1 MKFRSLLVVAAL
13 LAGCGSAGDYTVGT
27 EVGPDENSG
36 GSVEARDCSTLFS
49 GHVQPRLDF
58 CRNCHVPGGVADVE
72 DGREFM
78 LSQDEGQDLANL
90 RAAWEILERD
100 AQGRSRI
107 LTMASGTD
115 ATSHTGGAPW
125 PEGSRAYQTMDA
137 LLRGFSDPSACVL
150 TSGGGPEPEEQPLL
164 GSSRAKHVWATFCE
178 DQPDATPLPVDP
190 RTLIRPGVNPD
201 RAVFFNAWYENCH
214 QNLPAS
220 TQPPNTCGGY
230 REQRDRG
237 LSWFLD
243 DAAKVGAGLSAETFN
258 DSWKAWG
265 LSERPADFDE
275 LYTLRYGMNRAPY
288 PNPYPLPGEDPNLSS
303 GGSGELPQGLRQRK
317 DAEGR
322 WTGQIGSTACFT
334 CHGGQVGD
342 TASGESLLIGMQN
355 LGPGNQNVDLP
366 TQLKDGVI
374 SVLPTTGTQP
384 NLDQLTVAA
393 VSGLLGTDQRGQNN
407 AVGAFELVFM
417 VTDYDSV
424 GINPNALKLA
434 MNSAQPHPTVEQQD
448 TPAWWNFGHRPRK
461 FFDAGVSS
469 DSLRIL
475 MAAGNPAGLLGLD
488 NGKAFRDYADANARN
503 AATWFLSLE
512 SPVWPGTIDTA
523 LAEQGAVLFHSK
535 NLWGNGANADKP
547 QPLGGNG
554 SCASC
559 HGAYSPRYVND
570 PSYLEN
576 PVLEGMAGH
585 ISPLEVIRTD
595 TARADELTPYLRD
608 AYSTTWWAFPDGQP
622 GWTSPEDKNPLTEL
636 LDDGL
641 PPGQRIEGACGW
653 ERGVIGYQAPPLY
666 GVWATPPYLH
676 NGSVPTLEAVLDSS
690 ARPALWQ
697 RKLREVGTV
706 KGYDLSLARAYDHE
720 QVGWKVDTLQ
730 CSDLPGSLLLNC
742 NPADSTQPS
751 ITQMIQAALNSTLNW
766 STVVPFIDPTPGG
779 ADKRFV
785 YDTRKLGNGNGG
797 HDFTDVLTDI
807 ERRALIEYLKTL

>member
-1 MKFRSLLVVAAL
+1 MKFRSLLLLTAL
-13 LAGCGSAGDYTVGT
+13 LAGCGSAGDYTVGS
-27 EVGPDENSG
+27 EGGSDENSG
-36 GSVEARDCSTLFS
+36 GSIDARDCSTLFT

-58 CRNCHVPGGVADVE
+58 CRNCHVPSGVADVE
-72 DGREFM
+72 DGRDFM

-90 RAAWEILERD
+90 RAAWEILELD

-115 ATSHTGGAPW
+115 PKSHTGGAPW
-125 PEGSRAYQTMDA
+125 PEGSRAYRAMDA
-137 LLRGFSDPSACVL
+137 QLRGFADPSACVL
-150 TSGGGPEPEEQPLL
+150 SGGGAEPEEQPLL

-201 RAVFFNAWYENCH
+201 RAVFFNAWYEDCH
-214 QNLPAS
+214 EKLPDF
-220 TQPPNTCGGY
+220 TQAPTTCGGF

-243 DAAKVGAGLSAETFN
+243 DAAKIGTGLSVEVFN

-265 LSERPADFDE
+265 LSERPANFDE
-275 LYTLRYGMNRAPY
+275 LYSLRYGMNRAPY
-288 PNPYPLPGEDPNLSS
+288 PNPYPLPGEDPNLTS
-303 GGSGELPQGLRQRK
+303 GGSGQLPQGMRQRK
-317 DAEGR
+317 DAEGH

-342 TASGESLLIGMQN
+342 TASGEPLMIGLKN

-366 TQLKDGVI
+366 TMLNDGVI
-374 SVLPTTGTQP
+374 SPITGTQP
-384 NLDQLTVAA
+384 NLEQLTIAG
-393 VSGLLGTDQRGQNN
+393 VSGLIGTDQRGINN

-448 TPAWWNFGHRPRK
+448 TPAWWNFGHRSRK
-461 FFDAGVSS
+461 FFDAGVSI

-475 MAAGNPAGLLGLD
+475 FAAGNPSGLFSTD

-512 SPVWPGTIDTA
+512 SPVWPGDIDTA

-547 QPLGGNG
+547 EPLGGNG

-570 PSYLEN
+570 PTYLES

-585 ISPLEVIRTD
+585 ISPLNVIRTD

-622 GWTSPEDKNPLTEL
+622 GWTSPEDKDPLTEN

-641 PPGQRIEGACGW
+641 LPSQRIEGACTW

-697 RKLREVGTV
+697 RQLREVGPV
-706 KGYDLSLARAYDHE
+706 KGYDLSLARAYDYT
-720 QVGWKVDTLQ
+720 QVGWKVDALTCDQ
-730 CSDLPGSLLLNC
+730 LPGSLLLNC

-766 STVVPFIDPTPGG
+766 STVVPFVDPTPGG

-797 HDFTDVLTDI
+797 HDFTDVLTDT